1 MRIVLRKLA
10 DAHQSHQRTGSLIA
24 VDHAELGHAQRQV
37 AVRLNALFVNQQAAR
52 TVHRLDAELF
62 FVFGLA
68 RVVVRAV
75 FVPMAGN
82 LPQNAV
88 HNTRCGNFDIAVMLL
103 AIAHILNQL
112 AVNLVAFVVPEN
124 RARRIF
130 RLKVEQIHLAAE
142 FAMVAFFGF
151 FQHFQISLE
160 VFFVRPGRCINT
172 LQHFLGR
179 VAAPVCACDFHQFE
193 GVTDFAGGGY
203 VRPAAEIRKCSLT
216 IQRNRFVFRQV
227 FNNFGLIML
236 THVFEVFDGLV
247 TRHDDTFELFV
258 AFDDFMHFSFDFFK
272 VFGRKRFFAR
282 KVVIKAVFNG
292 RADGNLNVG
301 PQLLD
306 RLRHDMRAGMAQ
318 DVKAFL
324 ILTGDNGHG
333 CVGSDGSA

>member
-1 MRIVLRKLA
+1 
-10 DAHQSHQRTGSLIA
+10 
-24 VDHAELGHAQRQV
+24 
-37 AVRLNALFVNQQAAR
+37 
-52 TVHRLDAELF
+52 
-62 FVFGLA
+62 
-68 RVVVRAV
+68 
-75 FVPMAGN
+75 
-82 LPQNAV
+82 
-88 HNTRCGNFDIAVMLL
+88 
-103 AIAHILNQL
+103 
-112 AVNLVAFVVPEN
+112 
-124 RARRIF
+124 
-130 RLKVEQIHLAAE
+130 
-142 FAMVAFFGF
+142 
-151 FQHFQISLE
+151 
-160 VFFVRPGRCINT
+160 
-172 LQHFLGR
+172 
-179 VAAPVCACDFHQFE
+179 
-193 GVTDFAGGGY
+193 
-203 VRPAAEIRKCSLT
+203 
-216 IQRNRFVFRQV
+216 
-227 FNNFGLIML
+227 ML